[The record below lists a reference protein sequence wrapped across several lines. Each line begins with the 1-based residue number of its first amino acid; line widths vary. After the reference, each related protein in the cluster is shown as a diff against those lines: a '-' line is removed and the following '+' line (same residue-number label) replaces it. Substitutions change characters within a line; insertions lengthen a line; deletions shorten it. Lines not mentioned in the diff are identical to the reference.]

1 MKFLDKL
8 ILCLF
13 SAIILM
19 LSVFSCFV
27 IFGWADATTIFVMVT
42 NVLKNT
48 TTCNVLIGM
57 NVILILLAIKGLFF
71 ESRDKEENYKDGI
84 LLENEDGK
92 LLITRDTLN
101 SMVDSVVSGFEGVK
115 KQQSRIM
122 LDQNND
128 VSIVLT
134 IEVTDDVVIKELS
147 NNIQMR
153 VKDAIKKSLDVE
165 VKSLDIRIKNVVKP
179 EDEKSN

>member
-57 NVILILLAIKGLFF
+57 NVILILLAIQGLFF
-71 ESRDKEENYKDGI
+71 ESRDKE
-84 LLENEDGK
+84 
-92 LLITRDTLN
+92 
-101 SMVDSVVSGFEGVK
+101 
-115 KQQSRIM
+115 
-122 LDQNND
+122 
-128 VSIVLT
+128 
-134 IEVTDDVVIKELS
+134 
-147 NNIQMR
+147 
-153 VKDAIKKSLDVE
+153 
-165 VKSLDIRIKNVVKP
+165 
-179 EDEKSN
+179 